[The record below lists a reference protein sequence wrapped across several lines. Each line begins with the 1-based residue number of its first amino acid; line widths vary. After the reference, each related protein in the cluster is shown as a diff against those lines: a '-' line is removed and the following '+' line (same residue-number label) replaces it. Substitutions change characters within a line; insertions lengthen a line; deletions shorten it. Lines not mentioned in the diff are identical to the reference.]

1 MLEKVKSEWET
12 FGSLFVQFLMQR
24 NKPQGE
30 EKPIRQRTP
39 RSVEPLGHMVARPL
53 MEPAFRLRF
62 VHFSC
67 PGCHRPISL
76 PRLQAGRKVR
86 CPTCHLPLRAP
97 SPRHRYPVRS
107 MERDIDALLHPE
119 LFPDSMTPGHVR
131 IEKDL
136 RRQSM
141 TMAAMAVMFVLM
153 ALKGFNRISKENIPR
168 VAQAAPSEELIR
180 EVRLHEFAN
189 IRPRAQA
196 LVERFL
202 NARDWR
208 DKAAL
213 VRDGWRVAPL
223 MERYYAEHPVKGIQ
237 DWKSITTSGLGF
249 YDGLADGP
257 ALTYVTVITG
267 DDERQ
272 IYTVEHHP
280 EGDTIEWESSVGVTA
295 ANTGNVLRSLGA
307 GQHVVPVL
315 AALDDYYNYDFA
327 DPEKEICVRL
337 QDPKT
342 NELLSYGYL
351 SRDSDQLEDLLAALQ
366 DASPDAPMPLMI
378 EVQGEANAPATKQMR
393 ITRLLQ
399 TGWRTD
405 SVVAGVN

>member
-1 MLEKVKSEWET
+1 MLEKVKSEWEV

-24 NKPQGE
+24 NKAQGE
-30 EKPIRQRTP
+30 PKLIRQRTP
-39 RSVEPLGHMVARPL
+39 RSEQPLEHMAARPL

-76 PRLQAGRKVR
+76 PRLQAGRMVR
-86 CPTCHLPLRAP
+86 CPTCHMPLRAP
-97 SPRHRYPVRS
+97 SPRHRYAVRS
-107 MERDIDALLHPE
+107 MERDIASLLHPE
-119 LFPDSMTPGHVR
+119 LFPDSMTPGHVK
-131 IEKDL
+131 IERNL

-141 TMAAMAVMFVLM
+141 TMAAMAVVFVMM
-153 ALKGFNRISKENIPR
+153 ALKGFNRISEENVPPI
-168 VAQAAPSEELIR
+168 AAASPSAEQIR
-180 EVRLHEFAN
+180 EVRQRELAN

-202 NARDWR
+202 KATDWH

-213 VRDGWRVAPL
+213 VRDGWRVGPL
-223 MERYYAEHPVKGIQ
+223 MERYYAEHPVKGSQ

-249 YDGLADGP
+249 YEGLANGP
-257 ALTYVTVITG
+257 ALTYVTVVTE

-272 IYTVEHHP
+272 VYTVEHHA
-280 EGDTIEWESSVGVTA
+280 EGDIIEWESSVGVTA
-295 ANTGNVLRSLGA
+295 ANTGNVLRSLGV
-307 GQHVVPVL
+307 GQHAVPVL

-327 DPEKEICVRL
+327 DAEKEICVRL
-337 QDPKT
+337 QDPQT

-351 SRDSDQLEDLLAALQ
+351 SRNSEQLEDLLAALQ
-366 DASPDAPMPLMI
+366 EATPDAPMPLMI
-378 EVQGEANAPATKQMR
+378 EVQGEANSPVTRQMR

-405 SVVAGVN
+405 SVVANVN